1 MDLQEDERP
10 ADVESP
16 PSVKESSWMNQR
28 KSSSKYDP
36 RKMLKIAISN
46 INPYLANLKRQKWIY
61 NMVLSLERAFF
72 LGFCIGC
79 AFFVRDVWNGFQS
92 NDASIK
98 VSKQKIE
105 TLEHPTI
112 TLW

>member
-1 MDLQEDERP
+1 MDLQDGEERP
-10 ADVESP
+10 
-16 PSVKESSWMNQR
+16 PSSIKKLSWMNQ
-28 KSSSKYDP
+28 KESFSKYDP

-46 INPYLANLKRQKWIY
+46 LSPYLTNFKRQAWIY
-61 NMVLSLERAFF
+61 NMILSLEWAFF

-98 VSKQKIE
+98 VSKMKID
-105 TLEHPTI
+105 TLEHPSV